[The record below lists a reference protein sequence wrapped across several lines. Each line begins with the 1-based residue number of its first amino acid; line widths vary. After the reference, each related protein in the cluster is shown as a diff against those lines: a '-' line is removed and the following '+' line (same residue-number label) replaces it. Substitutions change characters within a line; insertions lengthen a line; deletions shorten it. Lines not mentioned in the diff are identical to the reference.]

1 MRVLFTCVIGYGH
14 FNPMVPLARAFEA
27 AAHEV
32 AFATDPGFSPSVAGA
47 GFRVFPAGLDH
58 REALSRFVAT
68 VPDWGQ
74 IPGADRPLYQQPGM
88 FARVRVPPMLTD
100 LDPIIREWR
109 PDLIVHES
117 VEMAGAIAA
126 EGAGIAHVEHS
137 FGLLRPFELRSRAT
151 AALAPISEARGVRNP
166 GVGGIGGELY
176 LDICPPGFQH
186 AEISDVPNVAP
197 LRPMEIVAE
206 PDPAFAAWIAKT
218 PARPTVYVT
227 LGTMFNNADV
237 FRTILGDLIREP
249 LNVIVTVGKDGDPA
263 LLGPLPDN
271 VYVERF
277 IPQAQVLARSD
288 LLVSH
293 AGSGAVLGALNAAL
307 PILAIPQGADQ
318 FMNAERIV
326 GTGLGLRLLPDEVMP
341 RAVRDRAR
349 ELLDDE
355 RFASVAHSLRQEIDG
370 MPGPATVVETL
381 EAFVKGRPAVRRV
394 R

>member
-1 MRVLFTCVIGYGH
+1 VRVLFTCVIGYGH

-27 AAHEV
+27 AGHEV
-32 AFATDPGFSPSVAGA
+32 AFATDPGFCPSVAGA

-58 REALSRFVAT
+58 LEAFSRFVAT
-68 VPDWGQ
+68 VSDWGE
-74 IPGADRPLYQQPGM
+74 IPGPDRPLYLQPGM
-88 FARVRVPPMLTD
+88 FAQVRVPPMLAD
-100 LDPIIREWR
+100 LDPIIHEWR
-109 PDLIVHES
+109 PDLIVHEC

-151 AALAPISEARGVRNP
+151 AALAPISEGRGVRNP

-186 AEISDVPNVAP
+186 PEISDVPNVAP
-197 LRPMEIVAE
+197 LRPMEIAAE
-206 PDPAFAAWIAKT
+206 PDPAFAAWIART
-218 PARPTVYVT
+218 PARPTIYVT

-237 FRTILGDLIREP
+237 FRAILADLIREP

-271 VYVERF
+271 VTVERF

-293 AGSGAVLGALNAAL
+293 AGSGAVLGALNAAV

-318 FMNAERIV
+318 FMNAERII
-326 GTGLGLRLLPDEVMP
+326 GAGLGLRLLPEEVTSG
-341 RAVRDRAR
+341 AVRDRAI
-349 ELLDDE
+349 ELLDDD
-355 RFASVAHSLRQEIDG
+355 RFAAVARSMKREIEG
-370 MPGPATVVETL
+370 MPTPATVVEML
-381 EAFVKGRPAVRRV
+381 EVLAR
-394 R
+394 